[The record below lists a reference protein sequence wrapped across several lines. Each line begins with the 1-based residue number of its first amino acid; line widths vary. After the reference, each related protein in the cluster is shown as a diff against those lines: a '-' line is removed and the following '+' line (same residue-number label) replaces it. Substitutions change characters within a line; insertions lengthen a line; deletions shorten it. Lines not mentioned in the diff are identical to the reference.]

1 MLAQDSGSNS
11 ASQHLEPARRSRRK
25 RTKSAPSAPPDKNAV
40 RFKKP
45 VAKKPVMPGSLFPRS
60 PTPSPRERECVITR
74 DSRVRETRAQRR
86 ERVESAP
93 EPPILQTATSSQHY
107 PTANLSSPPRGSSP
121 VAVKLERSPSVE
133 IIAPPSTPMYR
144 RGDGRPLP
152 HRTPR
157 NNRTDHRA
165 PHQSSAGVPT
175 TQTLHDTHANQTQYQ
190 SQSFNPTSDV
200 TVPATPSTSLRR
212 IRTLE
217 EEIQRLRMQVQEFT
231 HFYA

>member
-1 MLAQDSGSNS
+1 MLVQDSGSTP

-40 RFKKP
+40 YFKKP

-60 PTPSPRERECVITR
+60 PTPSSPRERESVITR
-74 DSRVRETRAQRR
+74 DSRVRETRAQRG
-86 ERVESAP
+86 RVESAP
-93 EPPILQTATSSQHY
+93 EPPILPTAISSQHY
-107 PTANLSSPPRGSSP
+107 PTANLSSPPRGPSP

-165 PHQSSAGVPT
+165 PHQSSVIVPT
-175 TQTLHDTHANQTQYQ
+175 TQTLHDMHADQPQYQ
-190 SQSFNPTSDV
+190 AQSLNPTSDAS
-200 TVPATPSTSLRR
+200 VPATPSTSLRR

-217 EEIQRLRMQVQEFT
+217 EEIQRLRMQVQEPTFMPS
-231 HFYA
+231 